1 MSRGCSQLPPAA
13 IDPTAAA
20 ATTVD
25 PAAPTVDPPAAAVD
39 PAAPAVRPPAT
50 TAVDP
55 TPTTNEP
62 SRRSRG
68 TGDQY
73 SQGHSTNHRLRP
85 FLETLEE
92 IPSVKQFGL
101 FCSICPLLPLVIL
114 FHAVTSPAL

>member
-25 PAAPTVDPPAAAVD
+25 PAAPTVH
-39 PAAPAVRPPAT
+39 PPAT

-55 TPTTNEP
+55 TPTTIDP
-62 SRRSRG
+62 SRLCRG

-73 SQGHSTNHRLRP
+73 SQDHSTNHRLRP

-114 FHAVTSPAL
+114 FHAVISP

>member
-1 MSRGCSQLPPAA
+1 MSRGCSQLSPAA
-13 IDPTAAA
+13 IDPAATAATA
-20 ATTVD
+20 ID
-25 PAAPTVDPPAAAVD
+25 PAATAVDPPATAVD
-39 PAAPAVRPPAT
+39 PPTTTVRPPAAAT
-50 TAVDP
+50 VDP
-55 TPTTNEP
+55 GPTTIVP
-62 SRRSRG
+62 TRLCRG

>member
-20 ATTVD
+20 ATAVD

-39 PAAPAVRPPAT
+39 PAATAVRPPAA

-55 TPTTNEP
+55 TPTTIDP
-62 SRRSRG
+62 SRLCLG
-68 TGDQY
+68 TGDQR
-73 SQGHSTNHRLRP
+73 SQDYPTNHRLRP

-114 FHAVTSPAL
+114 FHAVISP